1 MTLECLQNEMKNAM
15 KANNTLKRDV
25 LRSAIAAIKKVAID
39 ERKEADEAM
48 VDRVLLKEAKTIQE
62 QIDTC
67 PENRVDLR
75 MEYDSKLTILN
86 EYVPKLETD
95 PVKIRSIIDALI
107 AAADIVPTKANKG
120 AVMKAVMPHLK
131 GKADMKIVNQVI
143 TEVLV

>member
-75 MEYDSKLTILN
+75 MEYNSKLTILN

-95 PVKIRSIIDALI
+95 PAKIRSIIDALI